1 MNVRLLQAAAF
12 AASFGAAF
20 GAIAQPLS
28 LGEQFALR
36 AYTGQAMGNAL
47 ANVARAER
55 LGILTNTT
63 SICSSLSAAI
73 GAHFVANRPAGEAL
87 RVATVG
93 KAEDVKAA
101 LESLA
106 NRDAVALIF
115 GGQMSP
121 DENYALAKA
130 ALAELARAQYPG
142 ALFFHLRVWVPR
154 FVQRA
159 ASEDPAIA
167 AYLAKKENLYTVTV
181 DAANGKALVHQAALR
196 EGEQRSARVLAEVP
210 MGEWWLTLFKRSI

>member
-1 MNVRLLQAAAF
+1 MNVRLLQAAAL
-12 AASFGAAF
+12 AASFGAAV
-20 GAIAQPLS
+20 GTMAQPLS

-36 AYTGQAMGNAL
+36 AYTGQAMGHAL
-47 ANVARAER
+47 ANAARAER

-73 GAHFVANRPAGEAL
+73 GAQFVAHRPGGEAL
-87 RVATVG
+87 RVTTVG
-93 KAEDVKAA
+93 KPEDVKAA
-101 LESLA
+101 LESLT

-130 ALAELARAQYPG
+130 ALSELARAQYPG

-167 AYLAKKENLYTVTV
+167 AYLAKKENLYTLTV

-196 EGEQRSARVLAEVP
+196 EGEQRSVRVLAEVP